1 MVVPNKT
8 FMLPSCSFKYI
19 IQRNFAPLFTL
30 TAAAFSILYFEIA
43 LSAIQRA
50 VVIGLTQALFAVVFT
65 RMLPTSVT
73 TQKWWQ
79 LLFIPRPI
87 VSLGTPLLALLGF
100 TLAVV
105 WQLLVVTGE
114 VSVFTSFAYVSL
126 GFAAGT
132 SATWLL
138 ANLLLEP
145 RTANA
150 RPHFVIE
157 QEYIHIFAA
166 AVVAAAFLG
175 ITLMN
180 VSAFHTPRFAYAP
193 VFVPLVYGIGSV
205 CIALLPAYL
214 TDNRSNHQ
222 GLLTL
227 VAGFVA
233 ALLLMLLAQWLVET
247 AFPASWVKNGK
258 EYTADQL
265 AQLWWI
271 AIVSGYAA
279 GSLEK
284 IYQTA
289 AKRYMDY
296 LLNRPARRIAYN
308 VFLHVSV
315 NHVVAYLPTLLMIAA
330 LIYAYINGGIY
341 GTALAVLGTV
351 SNLGTGKV
359 TVANS
364 MLTEQVQYLTDG
376 AKRKLRLLS
385 PPMAALIRKSNKIN
399 TPEVV

>member
-1 MVVPNKT
+1 
-8 FMLPSCSFKYI
+8 
-19 IQRNFAPLFTL
+19 
-30 TAAAFSILYFEIA
+30 
-43 LSAIQRA
+43 
-50 VVIGLTQALFAVVFT
+50 
-65 RMLPTSVT
+65 MLPTSVT

>member
-100 TLAVV
+100 TLAVI
-105 WQLLVVTGE
+105 WQLLVATGE
-114 VSVFTSFAYVSL
+114 VSVFTSFAHVSL

-157 QEYIHIFAA
+157 QEHIHIFAA
-166 AVVAAAFLG
+166 AVVAAA
-175 ITLMN
+175 
-180 VSAFHTPRFAYAP
+180 APRFAYAP